1 MSQLVRPDLA
11 RARTAPDEGEP
22 GSAQLA
28 VENRPIPGWT
38 VAAAALAPALL
49 VGGWLIA
56 GALQPASYSPM
67 QQTMSDLAGQAATDP
82 WVMTVAL
89 LGVGGCQL
97 ATGIG
102 LTRVQMPARLL
113 LILAGLSTVGVAA
126 SPEAATGATPRHLLF
141 AVSCVVA
148 TLVWPVFVMQR
159 DPARPVVLNIY
170 GSLLVTAVFAALSGW
185 LLITTQGGGDLGLA
199 ERLTSLAQGLWP
211 LVVVLALRQADIS
224 SRGLRVPG
232 WRTRAVRARPRR
244 PR

>member
-1 MSQLVRPDLA
+1 MTQLARPDLA
-11 RARTAPDEGEP
+11 RGQTTADEEHPGPARL
-22 GSAQLA
+22 S
-28 VENRPIPGWT
+28 VENRPIPAWT
-38 VAAAALAPALL
+38 VASAALAPALL
-49 VGGWLIA
+49 VGGWLMA
-56 GALQPASYSPM
+56 GALQPPSYSPM

-89 LGVGGCQL
+89 FGVGGCQL

-102 LTRVQMPARLL
+102 LTRVQLPARML
-113 LILAGLSTVGVAA
+113 LIVAGLSTVGVAA

-148 TLVWPVFVMQR
+148 TLVWPVFVMER
-159 DPARPVVLNIY
+159 DPARPRILSIY
-170 GSLLVTAVFAALSGW
+170 SSLVVTAVFAALSGW

-199 ERLTSLAQGLWP
+199 ERLTSLAQSLWP
-211 LVVVLALRQADIS
+211 LVVVLALRQAEIR

-232 WRTRAVRARPRR
+232 LRTRAVRVRPRR